1 MEINFSCLPL
11 QCTNIVIHSNSKQIK
26 IINIMTTT
34 TIIIGSIALF
44 IITSVISI
52 ILFGMAK
59 SLFSILIK

>member
-1 MEINFSCLPL
+1 
-11 QCTNIVIHSNSKQIK
+11 
-26 IINIMTTT
+26 MTTT